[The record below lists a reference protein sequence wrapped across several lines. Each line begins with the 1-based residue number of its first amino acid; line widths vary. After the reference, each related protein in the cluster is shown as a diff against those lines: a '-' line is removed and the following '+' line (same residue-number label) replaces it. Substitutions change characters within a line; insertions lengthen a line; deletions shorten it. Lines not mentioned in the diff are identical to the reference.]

1 MISPNIR
8 LVTNVLCVRMDNVRM
23 NEDERISRLGYFE
36 LIEYNRTNS
45 LLFPTNRLTDRHRS
59 ERDGPR
65 GKNQK
70 GLTRLWAHRPD
81 LRPMPSGLER
91 NPFESEEDPER
102 KAPVLPKEQT
112 KKRVDRP
119 EIVPVALD
127 AGLPEDIVSEQDAV
141 MQAGTDSDMIVIA
154 PPGTG
159 KTHVLVER
167 IAYLVGCGKSA
178 NPLAEILVLSFTRSA
193 VAELR
198 KRLAAKVAAGGDG
211 EMLYAKIRTF
221 DSLATQLLKLDLGP
235 GAIESGFEQ
244 RIEQFN
250 AKIRDNS
257 LPNAEGELSK
267 VRFLLV
273 DEVQDLNGPRAE
285 MVLELARRV
294 SEAGGCSLFL
304 GDPAQAIYD
313 FADNHGQVS
322 LTSVQFLENLIH
334 GEYSGQPPRRVEFS
348 QYRRFETPEILDFVH
363 SARSAMGENG
373 LSPDGAQL
381 DELLRSLGKQLPLS
395 DLAALAATPGRKA
408 LLTRTNLEAYWLWDY
423 CRREGI
429 PVHLWR
435 GAMGNFWPGWIG
447 RLALGFQSKVMSQ
460 GMALKRWNSHIA
472 AHVRLSFA
480 EAMDFLH
487 EQGILDSASGQI
499 SISELNYLIG
509 NSAPVQE
516 ADDSS
521 EHIVISTIHR
531 SKGLEFENVF
541 LYAPSDG
548 TLGKGGDEVRVVYV
562 AATRAKQHL
571 KLLSRNSSIVRQGQ
585 KNSSYCG
592 LFTSGFHVFTY
603 PSYPNIGLLI
613 DGAEVVR
620 PDSILSG
627 TQPLDSQI
635 FLWESCAA
643 VPRDLVIEASSLIC
657 AGTPIGELESAIQ
670 KDISKIRA
678 FRKALSLQLNGLVA
692 HDLATVALD
701 PDDTVARQSL
711 GVACLGMVPV
721 VSGIV
726 SI

>member
-8 LVTNVLCVRMDNVRM
+8 LVTNVLCVQMDNVRM

-36 LIEYNRTNS
+36 LIEYSRTNPI
-45 LLFPTNRLTDRHRS
+45 LFSTNRLTDRHRS

-65 GKNQK
+65 GRNQK

-235 GAIESGFEQ
+235 GAIVSGFEQ

-447 RLALGFQSKVMSQ
+447 RLALGFQSEVMSQ
-460 GMALKRWNSHIA
+460 GMALKRWDSHI
-472 AHVRLSFA
+472 
-480 EAMDFLH
+480 
-487 EQGILDSASGQI
+487 
-499 SISELNYLIG
+499 
-509 NSAPVQE
+509 APVQE

-571 KLLSRNSSIVRQGQ
+571 KLLGRNSSIVRQGQ

-643 VPRDLVIEASSLIC
+643 SSLIC

-670 KDISKIRA
+670 KDILKIRA